1 MQCCKTVRAAE
12 PSDLDE
18 VFRIEVE
25 SFDKPY
31 PRWYLDLLY
40 GLSGGEYFLV
50 SESADGR
57 ITGYIV
63 GIPLSDN
70 ACHIASI
77 AVVKECRRR
86 KVGTVLLQS
95 LMELCSSNGY
105 SSFVLEVDTCNYSA
119 QSLYISNMFR
129 PIMFMPNYYSWGRH
143 ALMMALIGGQP
154 CCFQPSTKG
163 VQSVT

>member
-18 VFRIEVE
+18 VFGIEVE
-25 SFDKPY
+25 SFDEPY
-31 PRWYLDLLY
+31 PRWYFDLLY

-63 GIPLSDN
+63 GIPLSGN
-70 ACHIASI
+70 VCHIASI
-77 AVVKECRRR
+77 AVARECRRK

-105 SSFVLEVDTCNYSA
+105 SSFVLEVNTYNYPA

-129 PIMFMPNYYSWGRH
+129 PMMFVPNYYGQGKH
-143 ALMMALIGGQP
+143 ALVMALVGEQP
-154 CCFQPSTKG
+154 CCLQPSD
-163 VQSVT
+163 